1 MMYNNYSRRFLIMTN
16 NSLPTLQKSRL
27 TQLARVISRV
37 ASPPF
42 LTTIIM
48 LVTAIALKS
57 KSAWFWCLEAVMVN
71 ILIPSLYIFILSR
84 KGRVTDFDVYL
95 RQQRSKPYIFS
106 LVCMGFSLILMFA
119 FQAPV
124 LIILISVISVVQ
136 TLMMFGINHYWKIS
150 AHVAT
155 SSAFAVIFW
164 MLMGIWGLWM
174 FFLVP
179 LVAWSRIRMQRHTIA
194 QTVGGGLL
202 GFGMFF
208 IPLAFFFN
216 IL

>member
-1 MMYNNYSRRFLIMTN
+1 MAQSTN
-16 NSLPTLQKSRL
+16 QSQLPTLQKSGL
-27 TQLARVISRV
+27 TWLARVISRV

-42 LTTIIM
+42 LSTIIM

-57 KSAWFWCLEAVMVN
+57 PAAWFWCLEAIFVN
-71 ILIPSLYIFILSR
+71 ILLPTLYIFILSR

-106 LVCMGFSLILMFA
+106 LACMGLSLILMFIFRA
-119 FQAPV
+119 QV

-136 TLMMFGINHYWKIS
+136 TLLLFGINHYWKIS

-179 LVAWSRIRMQRHTIA
+179 LVAWSRIRMQRHTLA
-194 QTVGGGLL
+194 QTIGGGLL

-208 IPLAFFFN
+208 VPLALFFN

>member
-1 MMYNNYSRRFLIMTN
+1 MALSINQSQ
-16 NSLPTLQKSRL
+16 LPILGKSKL
-27 TQLARVISRV
+27 TQLARVISRI

-48 LVTAIALKS
+48 LVTAMALKNPA
-57 KSAWFWCLEAVMVN
+57 AWFWCLEAILVN
-71 ILIPSLYIFILSR
+71 ILLPSLYIFILAR

-106 LVCMGFSLILMFA
+106 LACMALSLILMIIFK
-119 FQAPV
+119 APV
-124 LIILISVISVVQ
+124 LILLISVISVVQ
-136 TLMMFGINHYWKIS
+136 TLIMFGINHYWKIS

-164 MLMGIWGLWM
+164 MLMGIWGLGM

-179 LVAWSRIRMQRHTIA
+179 LVAWSRIRMHRHTLA
-194 QTVGGGLL
+194 QTIVGGLL
-202 GFGMFF
+202 GFGMFY
-208 IPLAFFFN
+208 IPLAIFFN
-216 IL
+216 PF